1 MGMSALAINLIRKR
15 IILTTAISRCET
27 WGQLPYREIEML
39 ERAQRY
45 FVQFIQMMDNRSLTD
60 SCISNVGLWSERL
73 INKIKI
79 LYFRMLCRAKYIN
92 GF

>member
-39 ERAQRY
+39 DRESSKI
-45 FVQFIQMMDNRSLTD
+45 FRSIYTND
-60 SCISNVGLWSERL
+60 G
-73 INKIKI
+73 
-79 LYFRMLCRAKYIN
+79 
-92 GF
+92 